1 MQATSK
7 FTRKVLTQIITVYQW
22 ILNVEI
28 KDIWIE
34 LLIKPN
40 KDVDDML
47 DVINNE
53 LINVCWEYLK
63 EHKLSLDK
71 YQLATICAQLV
82 TLAIDNC
89 DEPFRISV
97 KWTKSLVQEYLEKNK
112 SKREALERIKKE
124 NDELDGEIAQQ
135 KKDNKQKTAELSKG
149 HFESSFDEKP
159 EMPRKNPEAGP
170 MGGNAPISQ
179 PKRRPRTTDDLAIT
193 DFKLPI

>member
-1 MQATSK
+1 MQANSK

-22 ILNVEI
+22 TLNVEI

-40 KDVDDML
+40 KNVDDML

-71 YQLATICAQLV
+71 YQLATICAQLI

-89 DEPFRISV
+89 DEPFWISV
-97 KWTKSLVQEYLEKNK
+97 KWTKNLIQDYLEKNK
-112 SKREALERIKKE
+112 SKREALDRIKQENETLDKE
-124 NDELDGEIAQQ
+124 ISARE
-135 KKDNKQKTAELSKG
+135 AELKKQQRVAKSL
-149 HFESSFDEKP
+149 ESDLVEKP
-159 EMPRKNPEAGP
+159 EMPRKNSDAGP
-170 MGGNAPISQ
+170 MGTKPPVQQHKKKA
-179 PKRRPRTTDDLAIT
+179 RTTDDLAVSN
-193 DFKLPI
+193 FVLPH